1 MKSEIEG
8 KYAVATV
15 VSTFRQRY
23 VIPVEK
29 LQQLN
34 EDHDLDEET
43 ALVWLEECVQAEQVK
58 EFSQSWLGQHT
69 VDKGL
74 VDRETILGIF
84 DTDNKYLVEGS
95 DGWGE
100 EKKLSFIDDWE
111 EKQPKA

>member
-1 MKSEIEG
+1 MKSEIKD

-15 VSTFRQRY
+15 VSIFRQRY

-29 LQQLN
+29 LQALN

-58 EFSQSWLGQHT
+58 EFSQAFLGQQT
-69 VDKGL
+69 VETGL
-74 VDRETILGIF
+74 VEQDTMLKIF
-84 DTDNKYLVEGS
+84 DTDNPYLVEGP
-95 DGWGE
+95 DGWSE
-100 EKKLSFIDDWE
+100 EKKLSFIADWE